1 MENQSETRIWLYG
14 IIKVY
19 VCTKNVALKV
29 WIDVPPKNTDA
40 VVNETVELQC
50 QGRGDPTPTI
60 RWQKNGQ
67 DINFAN
73 NPRYFQKHTG
83 SLQISTSQK
92 SDSGKYVC
100 VATNS
105 QGSVRANATLRVL
118 SKLNDHVC
126 SLNAVTDQVENR
138 F

>member
-1 MENQSETRIWLYG
+1 MLRLY
-14 IIKVY
+14 KK
-19 VCTKNVALKV
+19 TVALKV

-73 NPRYFQKHTG
+73 NPRYFQKDTG

-100 VATNS
+100 VATNT

-118 SKLNDHVC
+118 SKLNDHA
-126 SLNAVTDQVENR
+126 SFL
-138 F
+138 